1 MLQLVVGPRIRKSP
15 YFDRSLA
22 AGATHFSI
30 YNQTYL
36 PLGYGDPIGEYW
48 NLVERVTLWDVAAER
63 QVEITGPDASAFVQ
77 YLTGRNLSKFVVGQ
91 CKYAPMC
98 DYEGRLVNDP
108 IITKLADDR
117 YWLSR
122 ADGDLLRW
130 ARAIAGARGFD
141 IGCVDPD
148 TGPLA
153 IQGPQADDL
162 AAAAFG
168 EWVRDIRF
176 FRFEEARVGAG
187 IPVIVARSGWSKQGG
202 FEVYLLDRTRAHE
215 LWDLIV
221 ESGAA
226 FDMGFGGPNP
236 IERIESNL
244 LSCGVDNDD
253 RANPFEVRLGGYIDL
268 EMDADFVGRDALA
281 EIVARRVERELM
293 GVYLEGDEADLTA
306 PWPAFAGSEPVGSVR
321 AAARSPRLDRTIGLA
336 LLGVAHAGVG
346 TELRVET
353 EAGPRAATV
362 TDLPFI
368 P

>member
-1 MLQLVVGPRIRKSP
+1 MLQLVLGPRITKSP

-48 NLVERVTLWDVAAER
+48 NLVEGVALWDVAAER
-63 QVEITGPDASAFVQ
+63 QVEITGPDAAAFVQ
-77 YLTGRNLSKFVVGQ
+77 YLTGRNLTTFAVGQ

-108 IITKLADDR
+108 IISKLADDR

-130 ARAIAGARGFD
+130 SRAISGARRFD
-141 IGCVDPD
+141 VHCVDPD

-153 IQGPQADDL
+153 IQGPRADDL

-187 IPVIVARSGWSKQGG
+187 IPVLVARSGWSKQGG
-202 FEVYLLDRTRAHE
+202 FEVYLLDRTRAGE
-215 LWDLIV
+215 LWDLIL
-221 ESGAA
+221 ETGAA
-226 FDMGFGGPNP
+226 FGLGFGGPNP
-236 IERIESNL
+236 VERIESNL

-253 RANPFEVRLGGYIDL
+253 AANPFELRLGGYIDL
-268 EMDADFVGRDALA
+268 DMEADFVGKDALVQ
-281 EIVARRVERELM
+281 IVARGVERELM
-293 GVYLEGDEADLTA
+293 GVFLDGDGADLTV
-306 PWPAFAGSEPVGSVR
+306 PWMAFAGEAAVGSVR

-336 LLGVAHAGVG
+336 LLDVGHAVVG
-346 TELRVET
+346 TTLRVEA
-353 EAGPRAATV
+353 EDGLRSATV

-368 P
+368 A